1 MMLNLSRD
9 QVILMKTQFSDFALH
24 LYVIITGCFE
34 LLIFYKLDLRFE
46 SLLILAL
53 NNYGKNFFKSDRC
66 YVYCINSMTA

>member
-9 QVILMKTQFSDFALH
+9 QVILMKTQFSDFALY

-53 NNYGKNFFKSDRC
+53 NNYGKNFSKVIDVMYIVS
-66 YVYCINSMTA
+66 IQ